1 VGKIIASKTE
11 TKYKRTLARRV
22 FFKESEIDQLP
33 VEDTTL
39 PYTEDG
45 EVYLTVKEACQRLGI
60 SRQALD
66 GYVERGQ
73 VTKYRRTLARR
84 VFSRSLKLIDF
95 WSYAERTI
103 KVGSAS
109 KL

>member
-1 VGKIIASKTE
+1 M
-11 TKYKRTLARRV
+11 
-22 FFKESEIDQLP
+22 
-33 VEDTTL
+33 

-73 VTKYRRTLARR
+73 LTKYRRTLARR
-84 VFSRSLKLIDF
+84 VFFKEPEINRLLELRRADGE
-95 WSYAERTI
+95 ER
-103 KVGSAS
+103 
-109 KL
+109 

>member
-1 VGKIIASKTE
+1 M
-11 TKYKRTLARRV
+11 
-22 FFKESEIDQLP
+22 
-33 VEDTTL
+33 

-73 VTKYRRTLARR
+73 LTKYRRTLARR
-84 VFSRSLKLIDF
+84 VFFKESEIHRLLELRRADD
-95 WSYAERTI
+95 EDR
-103 KVGSAS
+103 
-109 KL
+109 